1 MLLSSGSFSC
11 RMRMLWEVQGGEVQ
25 LNALT
30 HLKVPGEGKTRIS
43 TGKLQKTFPNSFLIV
58 LVRHL

>member
-1 MLLSSGSFSC
+1 MPSK
-11 RMRMLWEVQGGEVQ
+11 VQGGELR

-30 HLKVPGEGKTRIS
+30 HLKVSGEGKTKIS

>member
-1 MLLSSGSFSC
+1 
-11 RMRMLWEVQGGEVQ
+11 MLWEVQGGEVQ

-43 TGKLQKTFPNSFLIV
+43 TGKLTFPNSFLIV
-58 LVRHL
+58 LV